1 MALLPVILILSKMLA
16 GIKIGKKKKRKQPP
30 PSNETIVEGD
40 AKEAEKPDRSFESS
54 NDLGLSNEQ
63 QKLPK
68 SERTRNVNHSQW
80 QPTTMISHK
89 SNESIADQLRVSLAS
104 GSIIPSDVKH
114 QKNSGTRDDAVIVT
128 SSAAILPAVAAA
140 AKKPETEQTIADM
153 VTLEKAQE
161 SSLADEEIR
170 NVMRLSKR
178 QRQAKKYMNA
188 TDSDEEEAYLTR
200 TAMPAGQDAVKS
212 AQRYQHRQISI
223 HDKQEK
229 IISKCWWWLES
240 TSFSRHRL
248 LALGD
253 HVSLVMAPFNLSLT
267 PGHHF
272 YIVPIAH
279 AESLTAV
286 EDDRAWE
293 EIRNFQ
299 SALRNLYQLQGKGL
313 LFTETVLP
321 TTSSFWQTKLEAI
334 PVPLD
339 QWHDAPLFFKSALAE
354 QAQEWGTHQKLM
366 HTTAAKGLRRTV
378 PKNFSY
384 FYLEYSNNGDGFAH
398 MIESPSLSSSSGR
411 VFPKDFA
418 ANTIAGM
425 LKLDPIRFRR
435 KERSNDAAEKQA
447 IHEFLEKWKPFDW
460 TLQLDG

>member
-1 MALLPVILILSKMLA
+1 
-16 GIKIGKKKKRKQPP
+16 
-30 PSNETIVEGD
+30 
-40 AKEAEKPDRSFESS
+40 
-54 NDLGLSNEQ
+54 
-63 QKLPK
+63 
-68 SERTRNVNHSQW
+68 
-80 QPTTMISHK
+80 
-89 SNESIADQLRVSLAS
+89 
-104 GSIIPSDVKH
+104 
-114 QKNSGTRDDAVIVT
+114 
-128 SSAAILPAVAAA
+128 
-140 AKKPETEQTIADM
+140 M

-161 SSLADEEIR
+161 SSLADEEMR

-188 TDSDEEEAYLTR
+188 SDSDEEEANLAR
-200 TAMPAGQDAVKS
+200 TAIPAAQDPVKS
-212 AQRYQHRQISI
+212 AQRLQHRQVAM

-240 TSFSRHRL
+240 ASFSRHRL

-272 YIVPIAH
+272 YIVPISH

-286 EDDRAWE
+286 EDDRVWQ
-293 EIRNFQ
+293 EIQQFQ
-299 SALRNLYQLQGKGL
+299 SALRNLYQTQGQGL

-321 TTSSFWQTKLEAI
+321 SSSSFWQTKLEAI

-339 QWHDAPLFFKSALAE
+339 QWHDSPLFFKSALAE

-366 HTTAAKGLRRTV
+366 YTTATKGLRQTI
-378 PKNFSY
+378 PKKFSY
-384 FYLEYSNNGDGFAH
+384 FYLEYSNNGNGFAQI
-398 MIESPSLSSSSGR
+398 IESPSSSSSVR

-418 ANTIAGM
+418 VDTIAGM

-435 KERSNDAAEKQA
+435 KERSNDAAEKHA